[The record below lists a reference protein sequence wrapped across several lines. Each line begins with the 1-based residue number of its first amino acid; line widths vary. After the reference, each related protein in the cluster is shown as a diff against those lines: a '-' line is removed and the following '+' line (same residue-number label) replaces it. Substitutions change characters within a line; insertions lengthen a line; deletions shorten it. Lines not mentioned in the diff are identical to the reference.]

1 MHKLTHTHTHT
12 HTHTYTHTDIINV
25 WIYDASLDP
34 CHPTLYISGLFDI
47 KMTFDIMWGLVAT
60 WNKFLD
66 T

>member
-1 MHKLTHTHTHT
+1 MHAYTHTHT
-12 HTHTYTHTDIINV
+12 HTHTYTQTDIINV
-25 WIYDASLDP
+25 WIYDASLD
-34 CHPTLYISGLFDI
+34 PTLYISGLFDI

>member
-1 MHKLTHTHTHT
+1 MFE
-12 HTHTYTHTDIINV
+12 
-25 WIYDASLDP
+25 YDASLDP
-34 CHPTLYISGLFDI
+34 SHPTLYISGLFDI